1 MRLTVFWERM
11 AERFGTAYADS
22 VARDV
27 SIAALGGRTVA
38 EALAA
43 GEKPKAVWLAVCELF
58 DVPAKDR

>member
-11 AERFGTAYADS
+11 GERFGTAYADS

-27 SIAALGGRTVA
+27 SIAALGGRTVT

-43 GEKPKAVWLAVCELF
+43 GEKPKEVWLAVCELF